1 MNIKDITLICVDC
14 LNYDAAL
21 RAIARSTQHTEFHK
35 AIFITDKPPQKKP
48 NNVEIKIIQKIQSR
62 EAYSNFMLDKIGDY
76 FTTEFAL
83 IVQWDGYIINED
95 AWDPDFLN
103 YDYIG
108 AKWWHKDGLN
118 VGNGGFSLR
127 SRKLVESIKQLKN
140 INLNDTE
147 DNIICRTFRPELEK
161 KFGIK
166 FADETIADKFAYER
180 GYTPGEKMPWG
191 FHGFFNIHRH
201 VAKNELFNIVNSLPD
216 KSILATE
223 FKELILNLHKANR
236 HDECIMCCIKLL
248 SISAQEINI
257 LQVLYV
263 STIATKQ
270 YWISAMAILQLSV
283 KDPNNV
289 QYKNELSKFKNYF

>member
-1 MNIKDITLICVDC
+1 MKIPNTTLICIDC
-14 LNYDAAL
+14 LNHDAAI
-21 RAIARSTQHTEFHK
+21 RAINICISKTKFDK
-35 AIFITDKPPQKKP
+35 VLFITDKKP
-48 NNVEIKIIQKIQSR
+48 IEKTKNIEFKIIDKIKSR
-62 EAYSNFMLDKIGDY
+62 EEYSRFMLMHISEY
-76 FTTEFAL
+76 FNTEFAL
-83 IVQWDGYIINED
+83 IIQWDGYIVNED

-147 DNIICRTFRPELEK
+147 DNIICRTFRPELEE

-180 GYTPGEKMPWG
+180 GYIPGEKMPWG

-223 FKELILNLHKANR
+223 FKELILNLHNAGR

-248 SISAQEINI
+248 SISPKEINI

-283 KDPNNV
+283 KDPNNI
-289 QYKNELSKFKNYF
+289 QYKNELIKFKNYY

>member
-48 NNVEIKIIQKIQSR
+48 NNVEIKIIEKIQSR

-76 FTTEFAL
+76 FITKFAL
-83 IVQWDGYIINED
+83 IVQWDGYIINEQ
-95 AWDPDFLN
+95 AWNPDFLN

-127 SRKLVESIKQLKN
+127 SRKLIESIKQLNIKN
-140 INLNDTE
+140 RNDTE
-147 DNIICRTFRPELEK
+147 DNIICRTYRIELEN

-166 FADETIADKFAYER
+166 YADEKTADQFAYER
-180 GYTPGEKMPWG
+180 GYTPTASSLPWG
-191 FHGFFNIHRH
+191 FHGFYNIHRH
-201 VAKNELFNIVNSLPD
+201 INKNDLDEILTKLP
-216 KSILATE
+216 SNTVLSSE
-223 FKELILNLHKANR
+223 FKELTFNLHAASR
-236 HDECIMCCIKLL
+236 HEECLMCCIKYLSHNAKDSDILKLL
-248 SISAQEINI
+248 YLSS
-257 LQVLYV
+257 L
-263 STIATKQ
+263 KKGQ
-270 YWISAMAILQLSV
+270 YWISAMAMLQLNH
-283 KDPNNV
+283 KEPNN
-289 QYKNELSKFKNYF
+289 EAFKN